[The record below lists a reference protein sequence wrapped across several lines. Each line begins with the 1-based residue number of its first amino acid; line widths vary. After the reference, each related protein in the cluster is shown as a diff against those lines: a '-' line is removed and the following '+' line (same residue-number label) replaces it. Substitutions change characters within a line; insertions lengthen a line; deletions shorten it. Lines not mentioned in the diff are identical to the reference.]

1 MPARYVCPPPPSA
14 LPLLLVFVVVSLPTS
29 YEYVATPRETF
40 TIFFATVAV
49 TVRPCA
55 LSRAEITSPTST
67 SMSSW
72 ASTSTLP
79 WVWYSLSFFLPSS
92 SSFSSSALL

>member
-1 MPARYVCPPPPSA
+1 M
-14 LPLLLVFVVVSLPTS
+14 PLLLVLVVVSLPTS
-29 YEYVATPRETF
+29 YEYVATPRDTC
-40 TIFFATVAV
+40 TIFFTTVAV

-67 SMSSW
+67 SMSSC

-79 WVWYSLSFFLPSS
+79 CVWYSCSFLRPSS
-92 SSFSSSALL
+92 SSLSASALL